1 MPLERISKSFK
12 DISLTL
18 KSNPVNSDILAL
30 KNAQAIARSV
40 RNLISTFPGE
50 KFFNEEIGSDITR
63 VTFEQFDTLTSTE
76 IRDQIETTLTR
87 FEPRIKLDTVEV
99 SNDYGNLEF
108 NVTVKYSIIG
118 LDIEPQSI
126 EFALQ
131 PNR

>member
-12 DISLTL
+12 DISLTF
-18 KSNPVNSDILAL
+18 KSNPVNSDILVL

-76 IRDQIETTLTR
+76 IKDQIENTLTR

-99 SNDYGNLEF
+99 SNDYESLEF

>member
-12 DISLTL
+12 DISLTF

-99 SNDYGNLEF
+99 SNDYENLEF

>member
-12 DISLTL
+12 DISLTF
-18 KSNPVNSDILAL
+18 KSNPVNSDILVL
-30 KNAQAIARSV
+30 KNAQAIARCV

-76 IRDQIETTLTR
+76 IKDQIENTLTR

-99 SNDYGNLEF
+99 SNDYESLEF

>member
-12 DISLTL
+12 DISLTF
-18 KSNPVNSDILAL
+18 KSNPVNSDILVL

>member
-12 DISLTL
+12 DISLTF

>member
-12 DISLTL
+12 DISLTF
-18 KSNPVNSDILAL
+18 KSNPVNSDILDL

>member
-12 DISLTL
+12 DISLTF

-126 EFALQ
+126 EFALE